1 MPDSTTD
8 DRTFPGKAWDRFTP
22 EQASMRSDCVARAQE
37 WFATSMDEGR
47 GRLVVVRGGRVVL
60 ECNHGM
66 SEDAKPGLASAA
78 KSIYSNILGIVIQEG
93 KLPSAD
99 ALVVDY
105 YPEMMDVR
113 DGHGNK
119 SGRYAFEANRGIT
132 FRHLICNVSGYMKP
146 GEEPGKVFNYQSW
159 GMNILTHALA
169 RIYGLWDTADPE
181 GSPGLAV
188 LIQEKLG
195 GPIGADWSYSCYSPA
210 YNDRLQEGARLDI
223 FGYYT
228 GVHTTALDLARL
240 GWLWC
245 NRGRWRGE
253 QVIPEQWMRETTEVA
268 PDIQANCPREEWI
281 YGHGFWTNQ
290 QGLLWPNL
298 PTEAFTCSG
307 AGGHYCTVFPGAE
320 LVVVQNPGRQI
331 AGDRGAMANP
341 GLLRILLDACD

>member
-1 MPDSTTD
+1 MTDSTTD
-8 DRTFPGKAWDRFTP
+8 ERAFPGRTWARTTP
-22 EQASMRSDCVARAQE
+22 EQAGMKPDQVDKARQ
-37 WFATSMDEGR
+37 WFGAAMGEGA

-60 ECNHGM
+60 EFSHGM
-66 SEDAKPGLASAA
+66 SAEAKPGIASAA
-78 KSIYSNILGIVIQEG
+78 KSIYSNTLGILIQEG

-99 ALVVDY
+99 ELVVDY
-105 YPEMMDVR
+105 YPEMMDV
-113 DGHGNK
+113 GEGQGNK
-119 SGRYAFEANRGIT
+119 PGRHAFEANRGIS

-146 GEEPGKVFNYQSW
+146 GEEPGAVFNYQSW

-169 RIYGLWDTADPE
+169 RICGLWDTADPE
-181 GSPGLAV
+181 GSPGFQV

-195 GPIGADWSYSCYSPA
+195 RPIGADWSYSCYSPA
-210 YNDRLQEGARLDI
+210 YSDRLQEGARLDI

-245 NRGRWRGE
+245 NRGRWEGK
-253 QVIPEQWMRETTEVA
+253 QVVPEQWLRETAEVA
-268 PDIQANCPREEWI
+268 PDILANCPREEQI

-290 QGLLWPNL
+290 QGLLWPDL
-298 PTEAFTCSG
+298 PTETFTCSG

-320 LVVVQNPGRQI
+320 LVVVQNPGKQH

-341 GLLRILLDACD
+341 ELLRILLDACG